1 MGKVKNIITD
11 NDFQI
16 TELYGIETTAKISR
30 MVICKSLPLL
40 VLPRTDLSLTAL
52 KLFDI
57 YLARIN
63 PKDPLVTRV
72 VFTKAEL
79 CKILGVEKIN
89 NKELNGALKLL
100 RECQFKIETD
110 KTITLNGLLSTAYI
124 TYKDEQFEG
133 IAAVVLICNDK
144 IKSLIYNV
152 GSVGYIKM
160 KLSEVLSFEG
170 RNTYS
175 LYQYLCQNLFRGHWI
190 TDIIDLKTY
199 MGIDEKYK
207 LFQNFERRVLIPCKM
222 EIEKKTDLRFYYKK
236 IRIGRQIKK
245 LSFQIVKKSVVEEQQ
260 ETEFDDDTIPFAKD
274 GEVSLSGYRFDDID
288 NGIIPFSAYDEP
300 TEKIQNQNDGFD
312 VSLLCFDDDDIDMPP
327 FN

>member
-1 MGKVKNIITD
+1 MGNVKNTITD

-16 TELYGIETTAKISR
+16 TELYGIETTAQISK
-30 MVICKSLPLL
+30 MVICKSQPLL
-40 VLPRTDLSLTAL
+40 VLPRTELSLTAL

-63 PKDPLVTRV
+63 PKDPLVTKV
-72 VFTKAEL
+72 IFTKSEL

-89 NKELNGALKLL
+89 NKELNGALKSL

-124 TYKDEQFEG
+124 TYKDEQYDG
-133 IAAVVLICNDK
+133 IAAIVLICNDK

-190 TDIIDLKTY
+190 ADITELKSY

-222 EIEKKTDLRFYYKK
+222 EIEKKTSLRFNYKK
-236 IRIGRQIKK
+236 IRSGRKIKK
-245 LSFQIVKKSVVEEQQ
+245 LSFQIVKKAVVEEQQ
-260 ETEFDDDTIPFAKD
+260 ETEFDDDTLPFAQNGDK
-274 GEVSLSGYRFDDID
+274 VSLSGYRFDDID
-288 NGIIPFSAYDEP
+288 DGIIPFSAYDEP
-300 TEKIQNQNDGFD
+300 SKNDGFD
-312 VSLLCFDDDDIDMPP
+312 EIQFCFDDDDIDMPP

>member
-1 MGKVKNIITD
+1 MGNVKNTITD

-16 TELYGIETTAKISR
+16 TELYGIETTAQISK
-30 MVICKSLPLL
+30 MVICKSQPLL
-40 VLPRTDLSLTAL
+40 VLPRTELSLTAL

-63 PKDPLVTRV
+63 PKDPLVTKV
-72 VFTKAEL
+72 IFTKSEL

-89 NKELNGALKLL
+89 NKELNGALKSL

-124 TYKDEQFEG
+124 TYKDEQYDG
-133 IAAVVLICNDK
+133 IAAIVLICNDK

-190 TDIIDLKTY
+190 ADITELKSY

-207 LFQNFERRVLIPCKM
+207 LFQNFERRVLIPCKK
-222 EIEKKTDLRFYYKK
+222 EIEEKTDLRFNYKK
-236 IRIGRQIKK
+236 IRSGRKIKK
-245 LSFQIVKKSVVEEQQ
+245 LSFQIVKKAVVEEQQ
-260 ETEFDDDTIPFAKD
+260 ETEFDDDTLPFAQNGDK
-274 GEVSLSGYRFDDID
+274 VSLSGYRFDDID
-288 NGIIPFSAYDEP
+288 DGIIPFSAYDEP
-300 TEKIQNQNDGFD
+300 SKNDGFD
-312 VSLLCFDDDDIDMPP
+312 EIQFCFDDDDIDMPP

>member
-1 MGKVKNIITD
+1 
-11 NDFQI
+11 
-16 TELYGIETTAKISR
+16 
-30 MVICKSLPLL
+30 
-40 VLPRTDLSLTAL
+40 
-52 KLFDI
+52 
-57 YLARIN
+57 
-63 PKDPLVTRV
+63 
-72 VFTKAEL
+72 
-79 CKILGVEKIN
+79 
-89 NKELNGALKLL
+89 
-100 RECQFKIETD
+100 
-110 KTITLNGLLSTAYI
+110 
-124 TYKDEQFEG
+124 
-133 IAAVVLICNDK
+133 
-144 IKSLIYNV
+144 
-152 GSVGYIKM
+152 M

-274 GEVSLSGYRFDDID
+274 GEVSLSGYRFDDIED
-288 NGIIPFSAYDEP
+288 GIIPFSAYDEP

-312 VSLLCFDDDDIDMPP
+312 VSLLCFDDDDDIDMPP